1 MQCGLPAARCFTSAA
16 VPLCLFAAV
25 ISQPARAQNAIVLN
39 GASQYGENHTITR
52 TLTRFEDLV
61 KQHYGKPIDIV
72 LHRNGSRGLEKQ
84 YFIRSHPYSITTLLF
99 RKD

>member
-52 TLTRFEDLV
+52 TLT
-61 KQHYGKPIDIV
+61 PIEQKV
-72 LHRNGSRGLEKQ
+72 NGRWSRGDVA
-84 YFIRSHPYSITTLLF
+84 RVTLTIDAQSDMGWVVGLSAVTLIALA
-99 RKD
+99 